1 MAGKVLIVDDDADL
15 MRLLVAGFKAKGFE
29 VKSFLKGKEAL
40 SYLQNETEAKSLS
53 LLILDRILPDMD
65 GIEILRFFIEKY
77 KGIVPVLILS
87 TLSAEKDVLEGLK
100 KGAVDYVSKPFS
112 LPILMQKALALMN
125 RSQ

>member
-1 MAGKVLIVDDDADL
+1 MANKVVIVDDDEDL
-15 MRLLVAGFKAKGFE
+15 MRLLIATFESQGYE
-29 VKSFLKGKEAL
+29 VKGIGTGKEAIA
-40 SYLQNETEAKSLS
+40 YLREESHVKSLS

-77 KGIVPVLILS
+77 DGLVPVLILS

-112 LPILMQKALALMN
+112 VNILIQKARKLIKEK
-125 RSQ
+125 